1 MTVHVDDAVH
11 PWRGR
16 LWAHLFSSDL
26 DELHAFAARL
36 GLSRGWFQRP
46 PKASWPHYDVTEAK
60 RREAI
65 GLGALPADRC
75 TTLEIAWSLQGT
87 LTEERIQRLAARRA
101 ASTDRPIGP
110 PSLPEGPAR
119 QISLPGF

>member
-1 MTVHVDDAVH
+1 MTVHVDDAIH
-11 PWRGR
+11 SWRGR
-16 LWAHLFSSDL
+16 LWAHLFCSDL

-60 RREAI
+60 RLEAI
-65 GLGALPADRC
+65 RIGAVPADRC

-87 LTEERIQRLAARRA
+87 LTDERIRRLAARRA
-101 ASTDRPIGP
+101 AMA
-110 PSLPEGPAR
+110 SLAAQPCERTETPLR
-119 QISLPGF
+119 QMSFPGL

>member
-11 PWRGR
+11 PWRDR
-16 LWAHLFSSDL
+16 LWAHLFCSDL

-46 PKASWPHYDVTEAK
+46 PKASWPHYDVTESK
-60 RREAI
+60 RAEAI
-65 GLGALPADRC
+65 RLGARPADRC
-75 TTLEIAWSLQGT
+75 TTLEIAWSLQGA

-101 ASTDRPIGP
+101 VLADATARSAKPVAGAS
-110 PSLPEGPAR
+110 R
-119 QISLPGF
+119 QMTLPGF